1 MITLLLLALTKTAL
15 VKFPGPGVEDI
26 TVPLTPDPGV
36 EALIVDGNAII

>member
-1 MITLLLLALTKTAL
+1 VITLLLAALTKTAL
-15 VKFPGPGVEDI
+15 VKFPCPGVEYV